1 MRRFCSRN
9 RHLAKNVADHAAETR
24 IMTKDKNEINSIS
37 ARHLRWGKGE
47 NQMLLHLICK
57 IFVFVKL

>member
-1 MRRFCSRN
+1 M
-9 RHLAKNVADHAAETR
+9 ADHAAETR

-57 IFVFVKL
+57 IFVFVKLRKRR